1 MADEEKGLFE
11 RVSDGLK
18 IEQTDPLPRRVGA
31 LDYVTDI
38 PLGLLKGV
46 SQAVQGL
53 IGLGALPIDYAFDTN
68 LTKKIDSLF
77 DKITPETDT
86 IVGDLTSVLGQFGL
100 HAGVAVK
107 VANGMFKLS

>member
-18 IEQTDPLPRRVGA
+18 IEQTDPLPRTVGA

-53 IGLGALPIDYAFDTN
+53 SGLGALPIDYAFDTN

-77 DKITPETDT
+77 DIIPL
-86 IVGDLTSVLGQFGL
+86 VVSLLYSSLLVNL
-100 HAGVAVK
+100 
-107 VANGMFKLS
+107 FK